1 MIPKKPRQGAHDE
14 PLPFDETQEID
25 SALVGDLH
33 KGLEATLTQVDFD
46 DITVVLPE
54 KRKQ

>member
-1 MIPKKPRQGAHDE
+1 MIPRKPRQGAHDDS
-14 PLPFDETQEID
+14 LPFDETQEID
-25 SALVGDLH
+25 SALVGDPH

-46 DITVVLPE
+46 DITVVIPE